1 MSTDELYEFIHHSP
15 LVHRLRNYLNSEKA
29 PEDGH

>member
-1 MSTDELYEFIHHSP
+1 MSTDEVYEFIRHLFLKSGII
-15 LVHRLRNYLNSEKA
+15 LNSEKA